1 VINGLCIA
9 KHDTFLQDAHP
20 RSPAMP
26 ASPRKDQPIAMRL
39 AASDV
44 AMIDRAA
51 RIRGRSR
58 TEFVRDAA
66 MRAAEE
72 VVLDNHVIR
81 MDAEAFGAFLAV
93 VAEPGKA
100 VPGLVDLFRRRPPW
114 DDETGGKT

>member
-1 VINGLCIA
+1 
-9 KHDTFLQDAHP
+9 
-20 RSPAMP
+20 
-26 ASPRKDQPIAMRL
+26 MRL

-81 MDAEAFGAFLAV
+81 LDADAFSAFMAV
-93 VAEPGKA
+93 VAEPGKP
-100 VPGLVDLFRRRPPW
+100 VPALVELFKRRPPW
-114 DDETGGKT
+114 GDETGGTN